1 MSGAAAPVMGAGDV
15 VLMSVTEAGG
25 PMDAARQ
32 GMADAT
38 IEATHQSEN
47 VVKL

>member
-1 MSGAAAPVMGAGDV
+1 MSGAAAPVMGAGDA

-25 PMDAARQ
+25 SMDAARQ

-38 IEATHQSEN
+38 IEATAEELNEN
-47 VVKL
+47 T